1 MAFRKALA
9 KRFLDSPRQTSP
21 AAAAAAALPSLQA
34 IPPPPTAATASFH
47 REYLTSPGA
56 PEKGLFR
63 RFLQRRAINHA
74 AGGRLPEFL
83 SLPVGDK
90 LREKLRSLDGIAG
103 GERLRLGGLSPPAVA
118 LDPLAG
124 VSVGDA
130 RKLLRLSRAEM
141 IKAKLRQ
148 IDASSI
154 SYEEFVGICGQACG
168 PGCEDE
174 GAEFAKALDE
184 SGNVIVFGNVVYLRT
199 EQLVKSMESVL
210 YQSMAWPNDPRRR
223 ELEQMEKHKAQIDDK
238 ARAQVK
244 GELYGGLGFLVAQT
258 LVLMRL
264 TFWELTWDVMEPI
277 CFFLT
282 NLHVALAYGFFLRT
296 STEPSFEGYFQRRF
310 KTKQQK
316 LMKIHNFD
324 ADRYHELRRAFYPD
338 ESRSWRERA

>member
-1 MAFRKALA
+1 MALRRALA
-9 KRFLDSPRQTSP
+9 KRLFDSPRPTS
-21 AAAAAAALPSLQA
+21 AAAAAAATPSLQA
-34 IPPPPTAATASFH
+34 IPPPPKAATASFH
-47 REYLTSPGA
+47 REYLTSPETA
-56 PEKGLFR
+56 KKGLFR
-63 RFLQRRAINHA
+63 RFLQRRAINQA
-74 AGGRLPEFL
+74 AGPRLPEFL

-90 LREKLRSLDGIAG
+90 LRERLRSLDGLGGG
-103 GERLRLGGLSPPAVA
+103 GERLRLGGLPPPV
-118 LDPLAG
+118 DGGPLGG

-141 IKAKLRQ
+141 IKAKLRE

-154 SYEEFVGICGQACG
+154 SYEEFRRICDQACG
-168 PGCEDE
+168 AGREEE

-184 SGNVIVFGNVVYLRT
+184 SGNVIVHGNVVILRP
-199 EQLVKSMESVL
+199 EQVTKLMESLL
-210 YQSMAWPNDPRRR
+210 YQSVARPNDPRRR
-223 ELEQMEKHKAQIDDK
+223 ELEQMENQKALIDER

-244 GELYGGLGFLVAQT
+244 CELYGGLGFLVAQT

-324 ADRYHELRRAFYPD
+324 ADRYRELRRAFYPD
-338 ESRSWRERA
+338 ESRSSWERA